1 MIAVDTSALMAIVL
15 AESEADACIAVLE
28 ADSEVM
34 ISAAALAE
42 LLIVAGRRNVER
54 EALALV
60 AGLGLDVVAVTEAT
74 ARRVAQAYA
83 SWGKGTHPAGL
94 NLIDCFSYDVAKTH
108 ECPLLFV
115 GNDFSRTD
123 LRSVLQ
129 GGADHC

>member
-15 AESEADACIAVLE
+15 AEPEADACIAVLE
-28 ADSEVM
+28 AESEVM

-42 LLIVAGRRNVER
+42 LLVVAGRRNVER
-54 EALALV
+54 EVLALV
-60 AGLGLDVVAVTEAT
+60 DGLGLDVVAVTEAT

-83 SWGKGTHPAGL
+83 SWGKGLHPAGL
-94 NLIDCFSYDVAKTH
+94 NLVDCFSYDVAKTS

-123 LRSVLQ
+123 LRNALR